1 MKWLHRSD
9 LARELCVE
17 SLDIDRRVVTAAH
30 IIVGVQHQS
39 RTVVIYL
46 RRHGHHFLSR
56 NTVSWRPARST
67 HEHRILTPPT
77 KLFTKNPAIY
87 TTFPRSTKHVYTS
100 LACSQDFS
108 KICWRVE
115 ICFVVLRQEWKP
127 HWLSSSFGSIIFV
140 ASWHALFLGD

>member
-1 MKWLHRSD
+1 MYCGGMKWLHRSD

-108 KICWRVE
+108 KIATNTVLGITQLWFNFFRV
-115 ICFVVLRQEWKP
+115 ILAYTLLGM
-127 HWLSSSFGSIIFV
+127 LSKEV
-140 ASWHALFLGD
+140 PR